1 MNYLEQTLF
10 KWIEG
15 MGPIPFS
22 ELMNLA
28 LYHPK
33 HGYYVRHAPGDG
45 AAYRTSPTITPWFGR
60 ILLRA
65 FELMWHRLGEPE
77 EFVVAEA
84 GGGSGALAEAVLRE
98 LADRKDAFF
107 DAIQWLFIEP
117 FPEIGEMQR
126 RRLGDLA
133 YLTSRIPSLEDAG
146 NVTGCVLANEVL
158 DNFPVRVFEVAG
170 GKLAEVRV
178 GADDKQLIE
187 VLVPVEDPGPLGP
200 GTERAGPAVAEK
212 AERAAAIEVL
222 SLLEEDARFEI
233 ATEVP
238 RWCADAADCIERG
251 WLLVIDYGDV
261 RPGIWTNRPQGSLV
275 TYEGE
280 ALGFEPFAG
289 LGDRDITAHVDFTRL
304 ESLARAAGF
313 ETSPVMTQ
321 RDLLIKLGIDEVA
334 EGLRKARIEA
344 DEAGDHGAALS
355 LLAERGRLDL
365 LTARGGMGD
374 FLVLTGAKG
383 APGLFDAK

>member
-1 MNYLEQTLF
+1 MSYLEKLVF
-10 KWIEG
+10 GWIED
-15 MGPIPFS
+15 MGSISFS
-22 ELMNLA
+22 EFMNLA

-33 HGYYVRHAPGDG
+33 HGYYARHAPGEG

-65 FELMWHRLGEPE
+65 FELMWHKLGEPE

-98 LADRKDAFF
+98 LSERKGDFF

-117 FPEIGEMQR
+117 FPEIGQMQR

-133 YLTSRIPSLEDAG
+133 YLTSRVPSLEDAG
-146 NVTGCVLANEVL
+146 NVTGCIFANEVL
-158 DNFPVRVFEVAG
+158 DNFPVRVFEVTG
-170 GKLAEVRV
+170 GELAEVRV
-178 GADDKQLIE
+178 GAEDKQLIE

-200 GTERAGPAVAEK
+200 RPSKAGPAAEEK
-212 AERAAAIEVL
+212 AVRAAAIEAG
-222 SLLEEDARFEI
+222 SLLEEGTRFEI
-233 ATEVP
+233 ATGTA
-238 RWCADAADCIERG
+238 RWCVNAAKCIEQG
-251 WLLVIDYGDV
+251 WLLVIDYGDTQ
-261 RPGIWTNRPQGSLV
+261 PGIWTNRPQGSLV

-280 ALGFEPFAG
+280 VLGFDLLEDPG
-289 LGDRDITAHVDFTRL
+289 SRDITAHVDFTRL
-304 ESLARAAGF
+304 ESLARAAGLQ
-313 ETSPVMTQ
+313 TSPVMTQ
-321 RDLLIKLGIDEVA
+321 RDFLIKLGIDEVA

-383 APGLFDAK
+383 APQL